1 MDSIAQPTAPTVPSQ
16 ARHTTAAR
24 PLAARAAALPWYLYT
39 TLFGSTSIAVG
50 LLWDISWHAT
60 IGRDTFWTPAHMA
73 IYLGGVLAGLSTGW
87 MALATTFAGSP
98 ADRAATVRFWG
109 FRAPLGAWVVVWGT
123 IAMLTSAPFDD
134 WWHNAYGLDVKI
146 ISPPHMVL
154 AAGMIAIQLGTLLL
168 AVSWANRMPPALQP
182 RLSLAFAYASGILL
196 VLVSTVVLEYS
207 EANRQHS
214 GRFYVVSAAVYPL
227 LLLAAARGARRRWGA
242 TWTAVSYTVLRL
254 GLLWILPLFPA
265 RPLLAPIYN
274 PVTHMWPTEFPLLLI
289 LPALAV
295 DLLVQR
301 FGTGDGP
308 RRDGLL
314 ALAAAFAFLA
324 VFFVAQW
331 LFADFMLTPHARNW
345 FFAADQWTYYNR
357 IDTWRHKFWDVDI
370 DPVTPVKLGVA
381 FVLAA
386 VSARL
391 GLLWG
396 NWMGRVQR

>member
-98 ADRAATVRFWG
+98 TDRAATVRFWG

-123 IAMLTSAPFDD
+123 IAMLTSAPF
-134 WWHNAYGLDVKI
+134 
-146 ISPPHMVL
+146 
-154 AAGMIAIQLGTLLL
+154 
-168 AVSWANRMPPALQP
+168 
-182 RLSLAFAYASGILL
+182 
-196 VLVSTVVLEYS
+196 LVSTVVLEYS

-396 NWMGRVQR
+396 NWVGRVQR